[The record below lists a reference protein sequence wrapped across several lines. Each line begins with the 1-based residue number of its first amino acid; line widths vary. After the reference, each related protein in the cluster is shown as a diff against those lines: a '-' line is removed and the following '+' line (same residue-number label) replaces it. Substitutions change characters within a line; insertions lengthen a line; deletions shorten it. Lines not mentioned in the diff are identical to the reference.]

1 MLLSAD
7 NFTRA
12 ESDLYFGNV
21 VKDAGFGKFKH
32 IRQLTPM
39 DKQLVIRSNRD
50 TLYSAGVFDLDA
62 GPVTISLPDA
72 HDRFMSLQVISED
85 HYVPDVFYGQGEH
98 TLTRDGIGTRYVM
111 AAVRTLVDPND
122 ETDAEKVHALQDAV
136 AVKQD
141 SSGSFEIPE
150 WDPVSHKSVRDALLQ
165 LAATL
170 PDSKG
175 IFGTRSDTDPIRHLL
190 GSAAAWGGN
199 PEKDGMY
206 FSFSPAG
213 NDGATAYRL
222 CVDEVPVDGFWSVT
236 VYNNEGYFTPNP
248 QNAYS
253 LNNITAQRGP
263 DGQVTIRF
271 GGWDG
276 TAPNCLPIT
285 PGWNYLVRLYRPHH
299 QILNGEWKFPEAQP
313 IS

>member
-1 MLLSAD
+1 M
-7 NFTRA
+7 T
-12 ESDLYFGNV
+12 
-21 VKDAGFGKFKH
+21 
-32 IRQLTPM
+32 
-39 DKQLVIRSNRD
+39 
-50 TLYSAGVFDLDA
+50 
-62 GPVTISLPDA
+62 
-72 HDRFMSLQVISED
+72 
-85 HYVPDVFYGQGEH
+85 
-98 TLTRDGIGTRYVM
+98 
-111 AAVRTLVDPND
+111 VRT
-122 ETDAEKVHALQDAV
+122 
-136 AVKQD
+136 
-141 SSGSFEIPE
+141 
-150 WDPVSHKSVRDALLQ
+150 VRDALLQ

-175 IFGTRSDTDPIRHLL
+175 MFGTRSDTDPIRHLL

-199 PEKDGMY
+199 PEKDAMY

-213 NDGATAYRL
+213 DDSATAYWL

-253 LNNITAQRGP
+253 LNNITAQHGP
-263 DGQVTIRF
+263 DGQITIRF
-271 GGWDG
+271 GDCDG